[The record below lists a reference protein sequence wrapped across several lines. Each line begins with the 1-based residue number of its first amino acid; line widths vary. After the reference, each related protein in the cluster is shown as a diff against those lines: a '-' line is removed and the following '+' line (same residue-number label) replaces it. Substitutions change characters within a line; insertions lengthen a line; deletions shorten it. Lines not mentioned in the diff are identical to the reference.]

1 MPVFFARCAVQLLI
15 WGVVLL
21 PPLSTI
27 AEETVSPPPSPL
39 PAPPDDPCA
48 ELKAELARLKGKKR
62 ARVSGRAPK
71 KKRRSGRTPRGT
83 TIVREKRSTQA
94 AATASLQ
101 TPDTTCAG
109 ALTKKGVEEILATTR
124 DFTGK
129 NLNCLDLSGLDLRRS
144 NFTGATLIR
153 STLSRASLDE
163 ANLERANL
171 SGAIATNASF
181 HLAGITGVI
190 LDGATLDGSLWVDR
204 QRCAPPSIGR
214 CRDSFQHAPPP
225 KPGINPPEPSGG
237 RTTDEGVGSSHDAR

>member
-1 MPVFFARCAVQLLI
+1 MPVFTRCAVQVII
-15 WGVVLL
+15 WGFVIFH
-21 PPLSTI
+21 PLSTI
-27 AEETVSPPPSPL
+27 AEETVSPPPSTL

-48 ELKAELARLKGKKR
+48 ELKAELARLKGER
-62 ARVSGRAPK
+62 RSRVSRRPPK
-71 KKRRSGRTPRGT
+71 KKSRSGHASKGKTGERKRRSP
-83 TIVREKRSTQA
+83 SPA
-94 AATASLQ
+94 AIASPPA
-101 TPDTTCAG
+101 PDATCAG
-109 ALTKKGVEEILATTR
+109 ALTKGKVEEILATTR
-124 DFTGK
+124 DFSGK

-214 CRDSFQHAPPP
+214 CSDSFQHAPPP
-225 KPGINPPEPSGG
+225 KPGIHPPEPSGG
-237 RTTDEGVGSSHDAR
+237 RTTDEGVSSSHDAR